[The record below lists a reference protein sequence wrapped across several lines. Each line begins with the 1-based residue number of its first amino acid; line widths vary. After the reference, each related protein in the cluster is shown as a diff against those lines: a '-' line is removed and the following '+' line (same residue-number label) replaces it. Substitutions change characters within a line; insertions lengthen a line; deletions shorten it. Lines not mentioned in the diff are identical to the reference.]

1 MLLVGVAA
9 LTIVG
14 FLVFKFSQYSSESSV
29 QRQQIQEYDETQF
42 HQWHEFSSPKAKFK
56 VLFPTLPQHATDT
69 IDDPQKK
76 EKREYDM
83 YVSEKENGT
92 IFMISIIKMINT
104 DVKIDEN
111 ALTNV
116 MNDILANSPQSK
128 LKTMQMGTYQALP
141 SLDFS
146 IENDQ
151 VNIDG
156 KAFLDGNTL
165 YLLTSAAKIPSYEK
179 GEFDFFVNSFEL
191 LNSPATSETDIS
203 AKKLY

>member
-9 LTIVG
+9 LAIVG
-14 FLVFKFSQYSSESSV
+14 FLVFKFSQNSSESNV
-29 QRQQIQEYDETQF
+29 QRQQLQEQDETQF
-42 HQWHEFSSPKAKFK
+42 HKWHEFSSPTAKFK
-56 VLFPTLPQHATDT
+56 VQFPTLPQHATDT
-69 IDDPQKK
+69 IDDPKTK
-76 EKREYDM
+76 ELREYDM

-92 IFMISIIKMINT
+92 IFMISIIKMMNK

-116 MNDILANSPQSK
+116 MNDILATSPQSK
-128 LKTMQMGTYQALP
+128 LKTMQMGTYQAHP

-165 YLLTSAAKIPSYEK
+165 YLLTSAAKLPNYQK
-179 GEFDFFVNSFEL
+179 DEFNFFVNSFEL
-191 LNSPATSETDIS
+191 LNFPAASKTGIS
-203 AKKLY
+203 SKP